1 MDTVLYSG
9 GRAWCKKGKTS
20 RENLFFVFESSRSTE
35 FFLIFFPLR
44 EKFLVGARARI
55 PFLSKK
61 KQIILQGS
69 RAWAGWPKRLALV
82 QATPEVN
89 IIGAHLCSFARAIFL
104 RAALS

>member
-20 RENLFFVFESSRSTE
+20 RENLSFVSRSTE

-61 KQIILQGS
+61 NRLFCKVRGPGLGGPNASRWYRRLQKS
-69 RAWAGWPKRLALV
+69 TL
-82 QATPEVN
+82 
-89 IIGAHLCSFARAIFL
+89 
-104 RAALS
+104 